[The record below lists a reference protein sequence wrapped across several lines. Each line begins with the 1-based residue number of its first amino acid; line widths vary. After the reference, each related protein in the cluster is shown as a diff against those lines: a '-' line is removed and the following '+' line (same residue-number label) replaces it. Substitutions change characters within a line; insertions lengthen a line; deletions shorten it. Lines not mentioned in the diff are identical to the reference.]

1 MNSAV
6 RRWFASAGAMRR
18 MMSTF
23 APYVGAGVKVTKI
36 ADDFSSATVEMRQH
50 WYNTNYVGT
59 HFGGSLYSM
68 VDPIYML
75 LLMRR
80 LGNDYVVWDKAASID
95 FIRPG
100 KGRVQAR
107 FELTDD
113 RLEEIRNATASGDK
127 YLPQWTVD
135 IVDAS
140 GEIVARVH
148 KTLYVRKKP
157 RPAV

>member
-1 MNSAV
+1 MNAAV

-18 MMSTF
+18 LMSTF
-23 APYVGAGVKVTKI
+23 APYLGAGVKVTKI

-68 VDPIYML
+68 VDPMYML

-80 LGNDYVVWDKAASID
+80 LGNDYLVWDKAASID

-127 YLPQWTVD
+127 YLPEWTVD
-135 IVDAS
+135 IVDDS

-148 KTLYVRKKP
+148 KILYVRKKH
-157 RPAV
+157 RPVT